1 MKMLLRFVRVYTP
14 FICTSMAL
22 VNGVLFIRGVESI
35 PLIYLLSTIS
45 GNSILVTLYMMAT
58 SLRMCIWYKLNLLC
72 LLIIQ
77 ISGLLYTYFT
87 IDDSLY
93 MWVVTSLA
101 AMGVMFFL
109 VFRLFYTV
117 TRSFGCTRKY

>member
-35 PLIYLLSTIS
+35 PLIYLLSTIA

-93 MWVVTSLA
+93 MWVVTLLA
-101 AMGVMFFL
+101 AMGVIFFL

-117 TRSFGCTRKY
+117 TRSFGCTRKH

>member
-1 MKMLLRFVRVYTP
+1 MKLLLRIVRVYTP
-14 FICTSMAL
+14 FICSIMAL
-22 VNGVLFIRGVESI
+22 VNGVLFIRGVEAI
-35 PLIYLLSTIS
+35 PLIDLLSTVA
-45 GNSILVTLYMMAT
+45 GGSILVIIYMVAT
-58 SLRMCIWYKLNLLC
+58 SLKMCIWYKLNLLC

-93 MWVVTSLA
+93 MWVVTLLA

-117 TRSFGCTRKY
+117 TRSFGCTRKH

>member
-35 PLIYLLSTIS
+35 PLIYLLSTIA

-93 MWVVTSLA
+93 MWVVTLLS
-101 AMGVMFFL
+101 AMGVLCFL
-109 VFRLFYTV
+109 IFRLFYTV
-117 TRSFGCTRKY
+117 TRSFGCTRKH